1 MALRVSLPEEHC
13 RYLFSPGKGP
23 STYTWRALLASL
35 GLEIPEEIGLDG
47 LVARGWLKPLMRI
60 KLPRTFYSN
69 WISFPTYPVTGRS
82 RPEDEW
88 ARDLWSLCT
97 FSLSTSRTV
106 SEGRLLGKWYRHVLD
121 QPHDPLTRQV
131 KPHLLATGPDNTEPP
146 PISHRRFG
154 RVSPWVDLFAYWQA
168 YQLAD
173 VLSIIQR
180 RIVLLYGTDQRPLL
194 KQYLR
199 SNARRDELVEK
210 RLGRMRE
217 RWELNARV
225 FDWIS
230 RYRTLRELWL
240 TLWQSQRQPAWEE
253 HDKACRKLQTDLNL
267 TENEVETGIQNVLL
281 DLWSRWSGPRGSKS
295 LLLSLLQ
302 QDIVRALEF
311 HHAITGREIDPLALP
326 WSYPGRRSG
335 PRPSLLE
342 VLPYE
347 SWVARARLPAQAGAY
362 LERYNE
368 VVPEKQR
375 LDREAIAEVIGENWA
390 RSAPLRRFWR
400 TFHRLQEHYSG
411 GVNAENLVGLY
422 DQTPVEFLNLA
433 ALQAERLLAEAQ
445 SPGTHAGA
453 PAPGFK
459 TLLFA
464 SAEMASRTYSVKEAG
479 RLVAELRGAYRST
492 DLRNLPATKR
502 NPFREEKDFYHPEK
516 CARFL
521 LMVFFNYAVARNY
534 AAHHDCLDEELRGS
548 RLGGAAAEA
557 ALVVVL
563 ATLLAKQRE

>member
-13 RYLFSPGKGP
+13 RYLFSPGKDP

-69 WISFPTYPVTGRS
+69 WISFPTYPVTGKS

-210 RLGRMRE
+210 RLGRIRE

-225 FDWIS
+225 FDWVS

-240 TLWQSQRQPAWEE
+240 THWHSRRQPAWGGVGWVVQRLKRRWSSFSRLSLRSRRS
-253 HDKACRKLQTDLNL
+253 DGKAAWCVQRVRCRPSSECKREGATRKL
-267 TENEVETGIQNVLL
+267 VPR
-281 DLWSRWSGPRGSKS
+281 SRSTAAGRSTRPRCAARSRIPS
-295 LLLSLLQ
+295 SPV
-302 QDIVRALEF
+302 IRIPRALATER
-311 HHAITGREIDPLALP
+311 AALSSKTTRSAATSRASWIT
-326 WSYPGRRSG
+326 
-335 PRPSLLE
+335 
-342 VLPYE
+342 
-347 SWVARARLPAQAGAY
+347 
-362 LERYNE
+362 
-368 VVPEKQR
+368 
-375 LDREAIAEVIGENWA
+375 A
-390 RSAPLRRFWR
+390 RSPRCKPA
-400 TFHRLQEHYSG
+400 TAESG
-411 GVNAENLVGLY
+411 
-422 DQTPVEFLNLA
+422 
-433 ALQAERLLAEAQ
+433 
-445 SPGTHAGA
+445 SP
-453 PAPGFK
+453 
-459 TLLFA
+459 FA
-464 SAEMASRTYSVKEAG
+464 SRI
-479 RLVAELRGAYRST
+479 
-492 DLRNLPATKR
+492 
-502 NPFREEKDFYHPEK
+502 
-516 CARFL
+516 
-521 LMVFFNYAVARNY
+521 
-534 AAHHDCLDEELRGS
+534 
-548 RLGGAAAEA
+548 
-557 ALVVVL
+557 
-563 ATLLAKQRE
+563 